1 MTAETTDASQ
11 RIDQRID
18 ELGDWRGDTLR
29 KVRSLILEA
38 DGDIVEEWKWVK
50 PTNPGVP
57 VWARSGGICTGE
69 AYKSVVK
76 LTFFKGASLNDPQ
89 GLFNSS
95 LEGKVR
101 RALDIREGDELDE
114 NAFKQLIRDA
124 VALNVAGKK

>member
-1 MTAETTDASQ
+1 MTAETADASQ
-11 RIDQRID
+11 RLDQRIE

-38 DGDIVEEWKWVK
+38 DTDIVEEWKWVK

-57 VWARSGGICTGE
+57 VWSRSGGICTGE

-101 RALDIREGDELDE
+101 RALDIREGDKLDE
-114 NAFKQLIRDA
+114 KAFKQLIRDA
-124 VALNVAGKK
+124 VALNLASKK